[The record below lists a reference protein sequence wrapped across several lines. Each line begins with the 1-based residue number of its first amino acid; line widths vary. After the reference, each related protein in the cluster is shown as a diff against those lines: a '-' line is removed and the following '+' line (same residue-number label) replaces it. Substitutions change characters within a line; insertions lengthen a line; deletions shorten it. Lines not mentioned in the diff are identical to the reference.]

1 MRKSYEDR
9 LLSLQRDVI
18 ARDTQID
25 EFNQRAQDYQ
35 TKIRDIQREFEEQSV
50 AFNKKV
56 LEKRTEVE
64 RLKGQVEKVTR
75 EV

>member
-1 MRKSYEDR
+1 VRKSYEDR

>member
-1 MRKSYEDR
+1 M
-9 LLSLQRDVI
+9 LSLQRDVI

>member
-1 MRKSYEDR
+1 M
-9 LLSLQRDVI
+9 LSLQRDVI

-64 RLKGQVEKVTR
+64 RMKGQVEKVTR